1 MDDKKIAKIVVSMEG
16 EYSIA
21 RVQGKLED
29 VSNML
34 QSLFELIKKD
44 DDLVR
49 AAILA
54 DLQVGLIPRVKEVS
68 SEIVG
73 SIAKAKVNS
82 KPRTVN

>member
-1 MDDKKIAKIVVSMEG
+1 MDDKKISKIVVSMEG

-44 DDLVR
+44 DDLVK
-49 AAILA
+49 AVILA
-54 DLQVGLIPRVKEVS
+54 DLQVGLIPRIKEIS
-68 SEIVG
+68 SEIVV
-73 SIAKAKVNS
+73 SMPKSQVNS